1 MNFTKIDMQNSRILT
16 QSILRVAVIDLLLTA
31 AACFIPTASHLLAL
45 PLYMLNPMLALLL
58 AGMLLGR
65 DWRGA
70 LVLALLMPLVSSI
83 VTGMP
88 STGKMFCMMAELAT
102 VASLGSHLLKRW
114 NPMPAILVAI
124 LVGKVVYY
132 AAKAAI
138 VAPTVLLETQWYV
151 QAFPV
156 LLWAGLF
163 SILYRKS
170 VNQ

>member
-1 MNFTKIDMQNSRILT
+1 MQNSRILT

-88 STGKMFCMMAELAT
+88 STGKMFCMTVKLPLKQREPAYCHIFLLACYRL
-102 VASLGSHLLKRW
+102 S
-114 NPMPAILVAI
+114 
-124 LVGKVVYY
+124 
-132 AAKAAI
+132 I
-138 VAPTVLLETQWYV
+138 V
-151 QAFPV
+151 
-156 LLWAGLF
+156 
-163 SILYRKS
+163 LYDHYE
-170 VNQ
+170 